1 MDIERTPPLR
11 GVDLTRSTFELDGK
25 ATIVCSECGVSK
37 PPGAFHV
44 VRGPMA
50 VGDWRA
56 QPCADCCRRRVM
68 QDWAKGL
75 EAAVRTEGN
84 VKRHAT

>member
-1 MDIERTPPLR
+1 MDTQRTPAFR
-11 GVDLTRSTFELDGK
+11 SVDLARSAFELDGD
-25 ATIVCSECGVSK
+25 AAIVCSECSLSK
-37 PPGAFHV
+37 PPDAFHV

-68 QDWAKGL
+68 QDWARGL
-75 EAAVRTEGN
+75 EAAVRPEGN